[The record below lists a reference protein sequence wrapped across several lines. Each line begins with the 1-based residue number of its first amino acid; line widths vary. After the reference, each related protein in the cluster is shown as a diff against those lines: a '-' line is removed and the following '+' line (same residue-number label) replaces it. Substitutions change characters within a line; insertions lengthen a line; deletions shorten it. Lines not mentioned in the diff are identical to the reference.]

1 MLKKVLALSLL
12 MSLGASAQPAHS
24 RRIPVVEKTLGSRY
38 KLPTPVARGPVVSS
52 AKDLADLVSIEQ
64 RHFPG
69 AVVTSGF
76 FDWRTTSVYRSA
88 AGLHLGYD
96 IAMPYG
102 SPFAAGWSGTV
113 TAITPWYGEQHGITV
128 VSRDGVS
135 VTYGHVSPRVQVG
148 QQVLPGDVLGTIA
161 LDHVDVK
168 MRDVSGNYVDFGGNA
183 RVVPNPTWAGGF
195 YTPEPSRESLM
206 AAWLLA
212 HNGYELAEEDLL
224 REKLDGE
231 KRRLE
236 LQALRKKV
244 PALKESQKMMAQYVE
259 QGLVSRV
266 TAEENREELEKARVR
281 LASMEKQIKN
291 RPVRLKQLSRELTQA
306 ATRKKQ
312 AQSAAASRGI
322 SWKQVEGFVQSTI
335 ASDKALSKN
344 VAAYKKNA
352 LSKNSKRVTQLEG
365 ELKRSNETLKTYEE
379 LFEMGGISKN
389 ELEDARSKNMILKAQ
404 VKAMRGEMRLG
415 T

>member
-12 MSLGASAQPAHS
+12 VSLGVSAEPS
-24 RRIPVVEKTLGSRY
+24 RTRRIPAVEKTLGSRY

-52 AKDLADLVSIEQ
+52 AKDLADLVAIEQ

-69 AVVTSGF
+69 AVITSGF

-102 SPFAAGWSGTV
+102 SPFAAGWAGTV

-128 VSRDGVS
+128 VSPDGVS
-135 VTYGHVSPRVQVG
+135 VTYGHVAPRVSVG
-148 QQVLPGDVLGTIA
+148 QHVLPGDVLGTIA
-161 LDHVDVK
+161 LDHLDVK
-168 MRDVSGNYVDFGGNA
+168 MRDASGNYVDFGGNA

-195 YTPEPSRESLM
+195 YTPEPSREGLM
-206 AAWLLA
+206 ASWLLA
-212 HNGYELAEEDLL
+212 HNGYELAQEELL

-266 TAEENREELEKARVR
+266 TAEENREELENARR
-281 LASMEKQIKN
+281 QLATMEKQIKN
-291 RPVRLKQLSRELTQA
+291 RPQRLQQLQREVSQASQRKQ
-306 ATRKKQ
+306 Q

-322 SWKQVEGFVQSTI
+322 SWKQVEAFVQNTI
-335 ASDKALSKN
+335 ASDKALAKN
-344 VAAYKKNA
+344 VSAYKKNA
-352 LSKNSKRVTQLEG
+352 MSKNSSKVAKLEG
-365 ELKRSNETLKTYEE
+365 ELKTSNATLKTYEE

-389 ELEDARSKNMILKAQ
+389 ELEEARSKNLILKAQ

-415 T
+415 S